1 MSTLRKL
8 NRFVVLTL
16 GLGIAVGAQ
25 AAQRMCVYD
34 PMGTQGYLAN
44 MMKDYAVSMQRLGV
58 FLETKTYTNEAN
70 AVEDYKA
77 GNCDAFWSTA
87 FRSKAFN
94 PTTAAIDSLGAT
106 TILRDGRVDIY
117 SSYQVLRKLIQTYS
131 ARSPR
136 VYKLTVRGDHEVGGI
151 MPIGIAYPI
160 INDRRIDTIEELAGK
175 RISSF
180 DYDKSQAHMIRK
192 VGAIPVSADTNTF
205 HTKFNS
211 GQLDMIAAP
220 SLAYKPLELWKGIGT
235 KGAVVRFPIML
246 LTYQMILNRS
256 KFPEEFGAASRE
268 YWATQIDR
276 ALQLVRLTDSDIPLA
291 TWNDLDP
298 DNAYKYSLFLRES
311 RIEIAEMGLY
321 DKRGLRIIKRVRCK
335 INPADPECST
345 KSEEVWGP
353 KQPATTA
360 QP

>member
-1 MSTLRKL
+1 MIYSRML
-8 NRFVVLTL
+8 NRFAALAI
-16 GLGIAVGAQ
+16 GLGVSLGAHS
-25 AAQRMCVYD
+25 AQKICAYD
-34 PMGTQGYLAN
+34 PLGAQGYLYN
-44 MMKDYAVSMQRLGV
+44 MMRDYVIAMQRV
-58 FLETKTYTNEAN
+58 NVYLEVKAFTNEAL
-70 AVEDYKA
+70 AVEEYRN
-77 GNCDAFWSTA
+77 GQCDAFWSTA

-106 TILRDGRVDIY
+106 SIIKDGRVDIY

-131 ARSPR
+131 ARSPKVQR
-136 VYKLTVRGDHEVGGI
+136 LVVRGDHEVGGI

-160 INDRRIDTIEELAGK
+160 LNDRSIDTIEELAGK

-180 DYDKSQAHMIRK
+180 DYDKAQAVMIRK
-192 VGAIPVSADTNTF
+192 VGAKPVSADTNTF
-205 HTKFNS
+205 HTKFNN

-220 SLAYKPLELWKGIGT
+220 SLAYKALELYKGIGS

-256 KFPEEFGAASRE
+256 KFPEDFGAVSRE

-276 ALQLVRLTDSDIPLA
+276 ALQVVRLTDSDIPLA

-298 DNAYKYSLFLRES
+298 EKTLQYTLFLRES

-321 DKRGLRIIKRVRCK
+321 DKRGLRVIKRVRCK
-335 INPADPECST
+335 INPADAECGT
-345 KSEEVWGP
+345 KSEEVWAP
-353 KQPATTA
+353 KQP
-360 QP
+360 